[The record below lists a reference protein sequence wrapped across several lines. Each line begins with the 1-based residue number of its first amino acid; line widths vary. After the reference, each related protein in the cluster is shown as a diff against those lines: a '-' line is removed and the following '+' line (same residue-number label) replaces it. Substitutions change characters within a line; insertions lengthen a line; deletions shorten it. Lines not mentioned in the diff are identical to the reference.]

1 MTALAAT
8 YGFTADK
15 GATFSQVIKWRD
27 SNGDL
32 MNLSGYSASLVVRE
46 KTTAANVVLTL
57 STSNGGIT
65 LGTTNGEITLSASDE
80 DMDISS
86 GQYTYTLE
94 LTSASGEVTR
104 LLLGAFI
111 IRSDIFRI

>member
-15 GATFSQVIKWRD
+15 GATFTQVIKWKD
-27 SNGDL
+27 ANNNL
-32 MNLSGYSASLVVRE
+32 INLSGYTAEMVIRE
-46 KTTAANVVLTL
+46 KTTATNVVLTL
-57 STSNGGIT
+57 STANGRID
-65 LGTTNGEITLSASDE
+65 LGGADGTITLSVSAN
-80 DMDISS
+80 DMDIAAS
-86 GQYTYTLE
+86 QYTYTLE
-94 LTSASGEVTR
+94 LTSSSGEVTR